1 MRKLLTILVAE
12 LLTASVFAQ
21 SPEKISYQAV
31 IRNNNGN
38 LVTNTSVG
46 MRISIQKKI
55 FGMPPSYQNV
65 YVETHNVVT
74 NTNGLATITIGNG
87 AVVMGSIADIDW
99 SNGEYYIK
107 TETDPT
113 GGTNYTIIGGSQ
125 LLSVPYALHAKNV
138 KKYKVGDFAQGGIVF
153 WVDETGQH
161 GLVCA
166 KEDQSTGIR
175 WYNGTNRY
183 TGTTGDGLYAG
194 AMNTALIVATQIAD
208 DQTGNFAAKV
218 CADYSVT
225 VGGVTYGDWY
235 LPSKLELNLMY
246 YNKEIINSTAIAN
259 GGTAFDNGRY
269 WTSTE
274 INNNIAWEHDFINGL
289 DNGTVKT
296 KTSRVRAIRAF

>member
-1 MRKLLTILVAE
+1 MRKLLTTLVAV

-21 SPEKISYQAV
+21 APEKMNYQAV
-31 IRNNNGN
+31 IRNSNGN
-38 LVTNTSVG
+38 LVTNTPVG

-74 NTNGLATITIGNG
+74 NTNGLVTITIGNG

-99 SNGEYYIK
+99 SDGEYYIK

-113 GGTNYTIIGGSQ
+113 GGTNYTITGGSQ

-138 KKYKVGDFAQGGIVF
+138 RKYKVGDFAQGGIVF

-175 WYNGTNRY
+175 WHNATNRY

-208 DQTGNFAAKV
+208 NQTGNFAAKV

-225 VGGVTYGDWY
+225 VGRVTYGDWY
-235 LPSKLELNLMY
+235 LPSYLELMKLYEKRALIGNFS
-246 YNKEIINSTAIAN
+246 E
-259 GGTAFDNGRY
+259 DEY
-269 WTSTE
+269 WSSTE
-274 INNNIAWEHDFINGL
+274 VSDEAAKA
-289 DNGTVKT
+289 VKFST
-296 KTSRVRAIRAF
+296 GSSGQAGKSLGFAVRAIRRF